1 MFLGS
6 ALSSSSERK
15 TASPRG
21 GNARLKESPKHEIK
35 EEHKRKQSDKLDVLY
50 KNEVG
55 SELTRDIILRYLL
68 EIPSIITEPY
78 NIDEIVEDSV
88 NSGKP
93 LHLTAMEF
101 QRDILEF
108 NYQIERNYGC
118 DYMSRIPNEFKND
131 TELNIAARDFMM
143 AAMKSFT
150 KAIDVRKAKYI
161 GNKLK
166 TSGGMTRDTILEF
179 LEACNAT
186 MSLPETKELLS
197 NIARL
202 DKKSPAEK
210 CVQIQREILEKLG
223 FNKDY
228 GVSCLNNIAHD
239 FPNDREIEVKMQ
251 HFAMRAQFGCQEAMM
266 TDDAREEF
274 YKQCPIFMQNIPH
287 LYILQSQAHAEKE
300 HQKMMEYGLNP
311 QDKEGSLKIANL
323 IQTAEGQNLLFDFF
337 MRIQSAKESAEIE
350 IASWDSERKSTF
362 IDSFGEFLELNSIF
376 KLNTSSDS
384 TSNVDVS
391 DEANTSENKS
401 IDVFERFTRF
411 LNLTNDE
418 LESFLKIQLILAD
431 DVRSNGGKLMTEL
444 VKGKSNGNIQSS
456 IVLQSLT
463 LFKQIATISSRS
475 SQLSHDHSHGH
486 KSHGPNCSHH
496 SHHGKNIH
504 DLSDGKFETMER

>member
-6 ALSSSSERK
+6 TLSSSSERK
-15 TASPRG
+15 TTSPRG
-21 GNARLKESPKHEIK
+21 VNSRSKESSKHEIK
-35 EEHKRKQSDKLDVLY
+35 EEHKRKISDKLPIIY
-50 KNEVG
+50 KNEEG
-55 SELTRDIILRYLL
+55 SYLTRDIILRYLL
-68 EIPSIITEPY
+68 EIPVIITEPY
-78 NIDEIVEDSV
+78 NIDEIVEDSI

-108 NYQIERNYGC
+108 NYQVERNYGC
-118 DYMSRIPNEFKND
+118 EYMSKIPNEFAND
-131 TELNIAARDFMM
+131 LELNIAARDFMM

-150 KAIDVRKAKYI
+150 KAIDVRKEKYI
-161 GNKLK
+161 GVKLK

-197 NIARL
+197 DIVRVE
-202 DKKSPAEK
+202 KKSPAER

-228 GVSCLNNIAHD
+228 GVSCLNNIARD

-251 HFAMRAQFGCQEAMM
+251 HFALRAQFGCQEAMM
-266 TDDAREEF
+266 TDEAREQF

-287 LYILQSQAHAEKE
+287 LYILQSQTHAEKE

-311 QDKEGSLKIANL
+311 QDKEGSLKIAKL
-323 IQTAEGQNLLFDFF
+323 IQSSEGQNLLLDFF
-337 MRIQSAKESAEIE
+337 TRIHSAKESAEIE
-350 IASWDSERKSTF
+350 IASWDTERKSVF
-362 IDSFGEFLELNSIF
+362 VSSFGEFLEINSIF
-376 KLNTSSDS
+376 RFSNIVPNSDTSSNE
-384 TSNVDVS
+384 TNAAENLNS
-391 DEANTSENKS
+391 D
-401 IDVFERFTRF
+401 DVFERFTRF

-418 LESFLKIQLILAD
+418 MESFLKVQLILAD

-444 VKGKSNGNIQSS
+444 VKGKTNGNIQSS
-456 IVLQSLT
+456 TVLQSLT

-475 SQLSHDHSHGH
+475 NQSSHDHSHAH
-486 KSHGPNCSHH
+486 SSHGPNCSHH
-496 SHHGKNIH
+496 SHHDRSIPDVSSGKA
-504 DLSDGKFETMER
+504 ETMER